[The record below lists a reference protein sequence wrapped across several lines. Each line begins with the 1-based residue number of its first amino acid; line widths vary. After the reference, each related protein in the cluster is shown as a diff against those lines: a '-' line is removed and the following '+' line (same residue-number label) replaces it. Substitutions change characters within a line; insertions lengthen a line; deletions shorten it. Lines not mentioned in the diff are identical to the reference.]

1 MPTYRIAGK
10 TIRTEAPLSE
20 ADIEAI
26 AQDLQGQAT
35 PETAPRGVDPD
46 VPTPANIEAA
56 MQPQRGKEYLTR
68 EYLTPLDTAIETIPM
83 ITGAIGSF
91 YGPVGAT
98 VGGTGGEMIRQT
110 IRGEADLTKA
120 LQTGVT
126 EGLLT
131 KGGQIVERLLGPLM
145 PTPEIPQAVRE
156 ADTTQKTLQA
166 GSAEATLTAAQ
177 AGQTGVPALLE
188 RLSRG
193 SLAGGQIFDDVATK
207 NLDSLSTQLDE
218 IVTASA
224 GRERSLDEV
233 GLQFYNTIQQ
243 GYDNLK
249 LGYESVTTGIWNRVP
264 GSLNGSTVRDD
275 VAETIATHTAPV
287 SGDASAIGGAYS
299 KAVQIIN
306 KLPDNPT
313 AQQVN
318 ENLKLL
324 RGLERGASKE
334 LGANTQEIMKI
345 SELIDAAEGSFAKQL
360 KGVKAVDDTGKQIDL
375 YDLFADAQKKYGKYK
390 NELFP
395 EILTPLMKSADKDAF
410 QAIGVALSKP
420 GVTLDQIK
428 AAKTALQ
435 RAGKLNRSLDTDA
448 ALAALQESYVRG
460 LFGNPQSLADIAG
473 VGKQL
478 SGPGGK
484 AKLEAMTELLG
495 ESTTNRIRSIAKAAE
510 DTISGTKGSGVLQL
524 SVGSRQV
531 GAFETLAS
539 GTAISQL
546 FTGDPTTIFYAAG
559 ILLAPAFI
567 AKAATSPQV
576 TNLVIKTLKSKRP
589 LPAKVASQLLTRAV
603 YELGMDPIE
612 FEGTTIEP
620 NTLRQRLDDLG
631 KREKKTRSD
640 AFTGETLAEG
650 A

>member
-10 TIRTEAPLSE
+10 TIRTEVQLTE

-26 AQDLQGQAT
+26 AKDLQGPAT
-35 PETAPRGVDPD
+35 PTRGVDPD
-46 VPTPANIEAA
+46 VPTPENIEAA
-56 MQPQRGKEYLTR
+56 MQPKRGKEYLTR

-83 ITGAIGSF
+83 VTGAIGSF

-98 VGGTGGEMIRQT
+98 FGGTGGELLRQA

-120 LQTGVT
+120 AQTGVT

-131 KGGQIVERLLGPLM
+131 KGGQIVERLLGPLL
-145 PTPEIPQAVRE
+145 PTPSVPQAVRE
-156 ADTTQKTLQA
+156 ADLTQRTLQE

-177 AGQTGVPALLE
+177 AGQTGLPALLE

-193 SLAGGQIFDDVATK
+193 SIFGGGVFDDVATK
-207 NLDSLSTQLDE
+207 NLDSLSGQLDD
-218 IVTASA
+218 IVTART
-224 GRERSLDEV
+224 GREVSLEET
-233 GLQFYNTIQQ
+233 GLQFYNVIQQ

-249 LGYESVTTGIWNRVP
+249 SGYESVTTAIWNRVP
-264 GSLNGSTVRDD
+264 GSMNGATVRDD

-287 SGDASAIGGAYS
+287 SGDASAIGGAYN

-334 LGANTQEIMKI
+334 MGANTQEIIKI
-345 SELIDAAEGSFAKQL
+345 SELIDAAENSFAKQL
-360 KGVKAVDDTGKQIDL
+360 KGVKAIDDTGKQIDL
-375 YDLFADAQKKYGKYK
+375 FEQFADAQKKYGKYK
-390 NELFP
+390 SELFP
-395 EILTPLMKSADKDAF
+395 EILTPLMRSADKDAF
-410 QAIGVALSKP
+410 QAIGVSLSKP
-420 GVTLDQIK
+420 GVTLDQVK
-428 AAKTALQ
+428 AAKTALE

-448 ALAALQESYVRG
+448 ALAAIQESYVRG
-460 LFGNPQSLADIAG
+460 LFGNPQSLQEIAG
-473 VGKQL
+473 VAKQL
-478 SGPGGK
+478 SGSGGK
-484 AKLEAMTELLG
+484 AKVEAMTELLG
-495 ESTTNRIRSIAKAAE
+495 EATTNRIRAIAKAAE
-510 DTISGTKGSGVLQL
+510 DTVSGTKGSGVLQL

-531 GAFETLAS
+531 GAFETIAS
-539 GTAISQL
+539 GTAATQL
-546 FTGDPTTIFYAAG
+546 FTGDPSTAFYAAG
-559 ILLAPAFI
+559 ILFAPAFI
-567 AKAATSPQV
+567 AKAATNPKI
-576 TNLVIKTLKSKRP
+576 TNFVIKTLKNKRP

-603 YELGMDPIE
+603 YELGMDPFE
-612 FEGTTIEP
+612 FEGTMIEP
-620 NTLRQRLDDLG
+620 NTLRQRLDDLD
-631 KREKKTRSD
+631 KQEKKTRGS